1 MSPSKKSLSFSS
13 LLLLA
18 ISLQAVGTNSIYLRT
33 ENDARTRTIR
43 GNQKQQ
49 SQTSELASATAAV
62 QRAAVQ
68 PQMTV
73 SVSKASWYTIAE
85 PTPTGFHV
93 HDLVTIVVHEVSKHS
108 SKADTK
114 TERESNIDLQ
124 IEDWIRFT
132 RGGVRLAPKTNGEPT
147 VKAGVSRDFEG
158 KGDVKR
164 EDTLSARIQAE
175 IIDIMPNGN
184 LLLEASHSV
193 TTDDETTTIT
203 LTGWCRSQDIG
214 PGNSIV
220 SSQLHGLNVSK
231 THTGVARDA
240 TQKGWVGAILDF
252 INPF

>member
-1 MSPSKKSLSFSS
+1 MSLPKKLLSFSS

-18 ISLQAVGTNSIYLRT
+18 IFLQAAGTNSLYLRAD
-33 ENDARTRTIR
+33 NDARTRTMR
-43 GNQKQQ
+43 GNQKKQ
-49 SQTSELASATAAV
+49 SRTSEPAPAAAV
-62 QRAAVQ
+62 QRATVQ
-68 PQMTV
+68 PKTTV
-73 SVSKASWYTIAE
+73 SVSKASWYTVAE

-108 SKADTK
+108 TKADTK

-124 IEDWIRFT
+124 IDDWIRFT
-132 RGGVRLAPKTNGEPT
+132 RGGVRLAPKTNGEPAI
-147 VKAGVSRDFEG
+147 KAGVSRDFEG

-193 TTDDETTTIT
+193 ATDDETTTIT

-220 SSQLHGLNVSK
+220 SSQLHDLKVSK
-231 THTGVARDA
+231 NHTGMARDA
-240 TQKGWVGAILDF
+240 TKKGLVGAILDF
-252 INPF
+252 LNPF